1 MPFTDHAR
9 LFTDEDVRGT
19 LSSLGAWWS
28 QFTAGLDPTLL
39 APDAHR
45 HLDALAR
52 LGAAC
57 AVELPPAGADPF
69 AAIAAAADRLVG
81 AWDRGVRPGASD
93 RQAFLAAILE
103 GFHAAGR
110 ALRAAGVGPATA
122 VGRVVQLNVSGG
134 GVPKRPVPEVTV
146 EVGGVVGDRQATRRH
161 HGRPWQALCLWSAEV
176 IDRFAADGHPITYG
190 AAGENVTIGGIDWA
204 TVRPGVVV
212 HIGDAVAETSA
223 WALPCRHNGRW
234 FRNGE
239 FMLMHHERGPVSR
252 IYATVLEPGTVRT
265 GDPVV
270 LEP

>member
-1 MPFTDHAR
+1 LVP
-9 LFTDEDVRGT
+9 
-19 LSSLGAWWS
+19 GA
-28 QFTAGLDPTLL
+28 QGQL
-39 APDAHR
+39 A
-45 HLDALAR
+45 ALAR
-52 LGAAC
+52 LGTSC
-57 AVELPPAGADPF
+57 AVEIPLADADPF
-69 AAIAAAADRLVG
+69 AAIATAADRLVE
-81 AWDRGVRPGASD
+81 AWDQGIRPGTD
-93 RQAFLAAILE
+93 ERQAFLADILE
-103 GFHAAGR
+103 GFHTAGR

-146 EVGGVVGDRQATRRH
+146 DVGGVVGDRQATRRH

-212 HIGDAVAETSA
+212 RIGNAVAETSA

-239 FMLMHHERGPVSR
+239 FGLMHHERGPVSR